1 MESSFEIYLSSAG
14 VCDSTKSVL
23 IDQGVL
29 SRSIFSSLREEH
41 FGELLP
47 KLTLGQ
53 HALLMKLWDSGGYG
67 KWRNCEP
74 EVRGDTNNDIMCIAN
89 NKPFRN
95 SPVPEHRLEH
105 QQVDHL
111 VLINKAYS
119 VGACL
124 IKALAYVPFIS
135 WFITGSKPIIFG
147 FA

>member
-1 MESSFEIYLSSAG
+1 MAMAN
-14 VCDSTKSVL
+14 
-23 IDQGVL
+23 
-29 SRSIFSSLREEH
+29 
-41 FGELLP
+41 GEVVSPRLEGIL
-47 KLTLGQ
+47 
-53 HALLMKLWDSGGYG
+53 Y
-67 KWRNCEP
+67 NI
-74 EVRGDTNNDIMCIAN
+74 DIMCITN

-111 VLINKAYS
+111 VLINKAYN

-135 WFITGSKPIIFG
+135 WFVTGSKPIIFG